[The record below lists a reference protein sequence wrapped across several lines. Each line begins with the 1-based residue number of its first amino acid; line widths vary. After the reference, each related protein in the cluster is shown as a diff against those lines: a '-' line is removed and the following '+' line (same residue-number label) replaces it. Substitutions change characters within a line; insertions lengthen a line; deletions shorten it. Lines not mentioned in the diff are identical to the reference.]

1 MALKKPGRLQ
11 KLLARRM
18 ARHWRRAAR
27 DAGAAPL
34 SIVRRQRG
42 EARNLRAHLD
52 RLIAVADERLSLP
65 MPGNTAF
72 ARPNGTDWAWRPDI
86 FRSPVAQ
93 KGIAGVENRQG
104 FGTGVTVFHDCAQ
117 SEITLRQIR
126 NLREEDLAAYGL
138 RMDVMHFDGS
148 FLSLVL
154 DLPPEAAAG
163 LKKRHIVRLD
173 ALVEVE
179 RPLQIFARLN
189 VQHGPNTEQQVRE
202 LPLQGGASSA
212 EFDLAY
218 TELNEKRAERM
229 WLEFIFEQPA
239 MNQVTVRDLTL
250 CRFPR
255 AEL

>member
-1 MALKKPGRLQ
+1 MLGRSV
-11 KLLARRM
+11 

-27 DAGAAPL
+27 DAVDAPL
-34 SIVRRQRG
+34 SVIRRQRND
-42 EARNLRAHLD
+42 ARALRSHLD
-52 RLIAVADERLSLP
+52 TLIAVGDERLSLP
-65 MPGNTAF
+65 LPGNTAF
-72 ARPNGTDWAWRPDI
+72 PRPNGTDWAWRPDQ
-86 FRSPVAQ
+86 FRLPVTQ
-93 KGIAGVENRQG
+93 KGIAGVENRQE
-104 FGTGVTVFHDCAQ
+104 FGSGVTVFHDCAE

-154 DLPPEAAAG
+154 DLPPESAEG
-163 LKKRHIVRLD
+163 LKKRHLIRLD
-173 ALVEVE
+173 AIIEAE
-179 RPLQIFARLN
+179 RPLEIFARLN
-189 VQHGPNTEQQVRE
+189 VQHGPNTEQIVRE
-202 LPLQGGASSA
+202 LPLQDGAVAA

-229 WLEFIFEQPA
+229 WLEFIFEGPE
-239 MNQVTVRDLTL
+239 MNQVTLRDLTL